1 MGMDISDSQLESM
14 KMMMTPE
21 MLQNVSKMDMSQ
33 MPKGAFPGGAGGAG
47 ASTTSTSSSRPA
59 PSAGACTH
67 DHDHS
72 EHDHHHHHHAQP
84 QAQPQGMPTMPPGMD
99 FKLEQA
105 QGMIDM
111 MIQNPEML
119 KNMIGMIGEGNP
131 VAKFVKNRTPEEL
144 AKYLKVLRAG
154 LKVYSKVSPLINF
167 MKKYWQIIA
176 GMMIAWAIIRIFG
189 LA

>member
-1 MGMDISDSQLESM
+1 
-14 KMMMTPE
+14 
-21 MLQNVSKMDMSQ
+21 MDMSQ
-33 MPKGAFPGGAGGAG
+33 MPRGAFQGGAG
-47 ASTTSTSSSRPA
+47 ASSTSTSSRPA
-59 PSAGACTH
+59 QPAETCTH

-72 EHDHHHHHHAQP
+72 EHAHHHHAQP
-84 QAQPQGMPTMPPGMD
+84 QSMPTMPPGMD

-131 VAKFVKNRTPEEL
+131 VAKFVKNRSPEEL
-144 AKYLKVLRAG
+144 AKYLKVLRGG
-154 LKVYSKVSPLINF
+154 LKVYAKISPLVNF
-167 MKKYWQIIA
+167 LKKYWQIIA
-176 GMMIAWAIIRIFG
+176 GMMIAWAIIRIFN